1 MTIPPERFKTV
12 LMQQKESWTS
22 QIGIILAVVGSAVGL
37 GNFLRFPGQMAL
49 YGGVAFMIPYIAALL
64 FLGLPL
70 AWTEW
75 ALGRYG
81 GVRGHNSAPGIF
93 RSVVKRRRAMYAGSL
108 FVMMPVVI
116 FSFYIIVEGWCVI
129 YALQY
134 ALGLMNL
141 GSTQEYQHF
150 FVSVAGMSENGS
162 NLKSAFS
169 NLNVLCILFCFILN
183 FWLVYHGIS
192 RGIERFCLLALPML
206 LICSAVIFIRVATLG
221 NPTGAPGQS
230 FFDGV
235 KFVWSTAGSD
245 KTILQH
251 LANPECWLAAAGQVF
266 FSLSVGFGL
275 VLTYASYLSADDDV
289 AASCITAVGSNSLIE
304 VVFGGMMIVPAA
316 LMFLGSAA
324 INKENLGSSFALG
337 FQTLPGVF
345 DQMPFGRFFGFL
357 FFTLLFLAAATS
369 SISMLQPAITLFEDG
384 LGLKRKGSILLLG
397 GLMFAAVLFVLYFS
411 KGLVAMDTF
420 DFWMANIF
428 VLVTA
433 TFMILL
439 FGWGLG
445 IDTAMSELERGAQIP
460 IPWFARYLIQYISPV
475 FLVVIIAAWC
485 WINLPDRIEL
495 IRKDTTVQL
504 SIGVLVLMEIFF
516 LWVVSQAIKRWDKEE
531 MSTPAGQ

>member
-1 MTIPPERFKTV
+1 MR
-12 LMQQKESWTS
+12 QKEHWTS
-22 QIGIILAVVGSAVGL
+22 QIGIILAVIGSAVGL

-49 YGGVAFMIPYIAALL
+49 YGGIAFMIPYVIALL

-81 GVRGHNSAPGIF
+81 GVRGHNSAPGIL
-93 RSVVKRRRAMYAGSL
+93 RSVIKRRRVTYAGSL

-116 FSFYIIVEGWCVI
+116 FSYYIIIESWCLL

-134 ALGLMNL
+134 ARGLMNL
-141 GSTQEYQHF
+141 GSTQAYGESF
-150 FVSVAGMSENGS
+150 ACLVGMSENGS
-162 NLKSAFS
+162 VLTTIFS
-169 NLNVLCILFCFILN
+169 NPNFLCLVICFVLN

-192 RGIERFCLLALPML
+192 KGIERFCVWALPVL
-206 LICSAVIFIRVATLG
+206 LVCSAIIFIRVATLG

-230 FFDGV
+230 FFDGI
-235 KFVWSTAGSD
+235 KFVWSNAGSD

-275 VLTYASYLSADDDV
+275 VLTYASYLKDKDDV
-289 AASCITAVGSNSLIE
+289 AASCATAVGGNSFVEI
-304 VVFGGMMIVPAA
+304 VFGGMMIVPSA
-316 LMFLGSAA
+316 LMFLGHAA
-324 INKENLGSSFALG
+324 INKENLGSSFTLG
-337 FQTLPGVF
+337 FQTLPSVF
-345 DQMPFGRFFGFL
+345 DLMPFGQFFGFL
-357 FFTLLFLAAATS
+357 FFVLLFLAATTS

-397 GLMFAAVLFVLYFS
+397 GLMLAATLFVLYFS

-420 DFWMANIF
+420 DFWTANIF
-428 VLVTA
+428 ILIAA

-445 IDTAMSELERGAQIP
+445 IDTAMFELEKGSQICV
-460 IPWFARYLIQYISPV
+460 PWFVRYLIKYVSPI
-475 FLVVIIAAWC
+475 FLVTILAAWC
-485 WINLPDRIEL
+485 WLKLPERIEE
-495 IRKDTTVQL
+495 IRNDTTVQL
-504 SIGVLVLMEIFF
+504 SMGILILIELFF
-516 LWVVSQAIKRWDKEE
+516 LWVVSRAIKRWDEAERKE
-531 MSTPAGQ
+531 TLTTTL